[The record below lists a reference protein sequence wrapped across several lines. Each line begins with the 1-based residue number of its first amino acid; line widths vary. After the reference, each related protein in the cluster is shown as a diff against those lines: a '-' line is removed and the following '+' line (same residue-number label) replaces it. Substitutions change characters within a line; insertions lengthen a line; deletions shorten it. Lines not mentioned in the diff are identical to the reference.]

1 MIRRESNEEGKGE
14 INHLLLAGFP
24 SPAQTA
30 ILGHV
35 SGENNGFKCGQNFA
49 DLHSVGIN
57 RTEGLAAP
65 ESVLGAPGRSA
76 QPLKPFDQFLCALLD
91 ISKESIMIGRE
102 GPFFGGF
109 TVAPH
114 TLDGTAQPG
123 AAALFV
129 STEVHTAGSHESS
142 CKSVVSQNTSLRKLA
157 DLSRAPLTSLLRDH
171 TLPAPN

>member
-24 SPAQTA
+24 SPAPTA

-49 DLHSVGIN
+49 DLHSVVIN
-57 RTEGLAAP
+57 RTEGRGAP
-65 ESVLGAPGRSA
+65 ESVLGDRISA

-114 TLDGTAQPG
+114 TPNGIAQPG
-123 AAALFV
+123 SRLFV
-129 STEVHTAGSHESS
+129 
-142 CKSVVSQNTSLRKLA
+142 
-157 DLSRAPLTSLLRDH
+157 
-171 TLPAPN
+171 